1 MSHHRQLISDE
12 DAALF
17 RRWVRDAKPL
27 DQRPTAGSFAGQ
39 HRKAFLPVPLYQAP
53 RFVDNRPAAAPIGG
67 HTEAR
72 LRRGR
77 VDPEARI
84 DLHGHNY
91 DSAYRLLVSFLA
103 RAYADGKKLVL
114 IITGKSG
121 VLRQH
126 LPLWLNGPE
135 LQSVV
140 IGFREA
146 HVRHGGGGAFYVALY
161 KRQGSGIR

>member
-1 MSHHRQLISDE
+1 
-12 DAALF
+12 
-17 RRWVRDAKPL
+17 
-27 DQRPTAGSFAGQ
+27 
-39 HRKAFLPVPLYQAP
+39 LYQAP

-121 VLRQH
+121 VLRRH

-146 HVRHGGGGAFYVALY
+146 HVRHGGGGTFYVALY